1 MLLNQELKNVDTVVE
16 LMLRPFRSS
25 TFDTGRYG
33 KNFGGQNFV
42 ERCKENLK
50 IRLEEEKESSIPVTL
65 LEVLH
70 DVFDSSLLPE

>member
-1 MLLNQELKNVDTVVE
+1 MLMNYELKNLDTVVE
-16 LMLRPFRSS
+16 LMLKPLLSPV
-25 TFDTGRYG
+25 FDTGRYG
-33 KNFGGQNFV
+33 RFGNQTFI
-42 ERCKENLK
+42 ERFKENLK

>member
-1 MLLNQELKNVDTVVE
+1 MLLNSELKDVDVIVE
-16 LMLRPFRSS
+16 LMLKPFKGSN
-25 TFDTGRYG
+25 FNTGRYG
-33 KNFGGQNFV
+33 RNFGNQTFI
-42 ERCKENLK
+42 ERFKENLK

>member
-33 KNFGGQNFV
+33 RNFGNQTFV
-42 ERCKENLK
+42 ERFKENLK
-50 IRLEEEKESSIPVTL
+50 ERLEEERNSDIPVTL
-65 LEVLH
+65 LEVLS
-70 DVFDSSLLPE
+70 DVFNESLLPE